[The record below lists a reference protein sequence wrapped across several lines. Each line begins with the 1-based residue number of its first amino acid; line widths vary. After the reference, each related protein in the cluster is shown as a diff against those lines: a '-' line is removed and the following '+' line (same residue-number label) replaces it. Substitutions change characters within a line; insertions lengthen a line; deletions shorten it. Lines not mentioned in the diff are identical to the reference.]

1 MRVRGFLKT
10 MRKEDGK
17 QAVQE
22 QDTKTVIQQ
31 PAVKKGYKRKT
42 LVDDFRAIVAQGDLQ
57 ELQKVFQRCD
67 INAYDTFTKNNAL
80 SFYGLSKEAIL
91 WLVEQG
97 CNLNYEIGRAHV

>member
-42 LVDDFRAIVAQGDLQ
+42 LVDDFRAIVAPVSYTHLDVYKRQHL
-57 ELQKVFQRCD
+57 LTM
-67 INAYDTFTKNNAL
+67 INVRNAVPA
-80 SFYGLSKEAIL
+80 EM
-91 WLVEQG
+91 
-97 CNLNYEIGRAHV
+97 HVRSMRLLKRSVPA